1 MVGDSRDTSAEGD
14 TGITS
19 TSEHAED
26 PADHMTVRET
36 TDTNATLV
44 GVGEYTDET
53 EAHIKTAIEKT
64 EADTVAVQI
73 DEVRRSQLQE
83 TDGEDIAP
91 SDVMSGKTG
100 YQFLGYWLTSK
111 LRDTATD
118 AQHTDPGGELQD
130 LASSVDDQTAVTP
143 VDRDIGETGQRLWAT
158 MGLGT
163 KTGIVG
169 TLTARLGGGP
179 LKAATGIGMFWGLLF
194 GAIIGLFL
202 GPVILS
208 ADGPAAVDI
217 PVFGGAMF
225 RTLDTVLLILA
236 FGVVFTVPLYGV
248 LQYAT
253 TRFDRQLPSTIGG
266 VDAID
271 PVVNAF
277 AGSQAA
283 TEQLLDGRDAYIAH
297 RIEDLQSTDNHVL
310 AVLDHRSV
318 DPVKQYV
325 NNPEMRPPL
334 ETITGPVETSRLK
347 TGLYKAIGYGFTVVF
362 LALIGLLALGSV
374 QNTVLFALFAAWF
387 AVNFVAAAGV
397 AYGLGAHWKS
407 ATAGGAVAWFT
418 SVNPMITPGLFIG
431 YVELR
436 YRTVRLS
443 DLSQMKSMIT
453 NSEYSLLTR
462 INRMRSEIGLFH
474 ILFVM
479 TFANLIS
486 FFAGVLFVAAL
497 LPYFGADI
505 GSFDELG
512 QALAENIG
520 DGIEVVQ
527 ELLPMI
533 VMIC

>member
-1 MVGDSRDTSAEGD
+1 MVSDSRDTLAEGD
-14 TGITS
+14 EGTTS
-19 TSEHAED
+19 TAGHAGD
-26 PADHMTVRET
+26 PADHMTIRET
-36 TDTNATLV
+36 TDTNITLV
-44 GVGEYTDET
+44 GIDKYTDKT
-53 EAHIKTAIEKT
+53 EAQVKTAIENT
-64 EADTVAVQI
+64 EADTIAVQI
-73 DEVRRSQLQE
+73 DEVRRSQFE
-83 TDGEDIAP
+83 EAGGEDIAP

-100 YQFLGYWLTSK
+100 YQFLGYWLASK
-111 LRDTATD
+111 LRDIATD
-118 AQHTDPGGELQD
+118 VEHTDPGSELHD
-130 LASSVDDQTAVTP
+130 LASSVDDQTTVEP

-163 KTGIVG
+163 KAGIVG

-208 ADGPAAVDI
+208 TDGPAAVDI
-217 PVFGGAMF
+217 PVLGGAIF

-248 LQYAT
+248 LRYAT
-253 TRFDRQLPSTIGG
+253 ARFDRQLPSTIGG
-266 VDAID
+266 VDAINS
-271 PVVNAF
+271 VVNAF
-277 AGSQAA
+277 AGSQSTA
-283 TEQLLDGRDAYIAH
+283 EQLLDGRDAYVAH
-297 RIEDLQSTDNHVL
+297 QIDELQSVDNHVL
-310 AVLDHRSV
+310 AVLDHRSIDTV
-318 DPVKQYV
+318 EQYV
-325 NNPEMRPPL
+325 NNPGRRPPL
-334 ETITGPVETSRLK
+334 ETITGPVKTSRLK

-374 QNTVLFALFAAWF
+374 QNTALFALFVAWF

-453 NSEYSLLTR
+453 NSEYSLRTR

-520 DGIEVVQ
+520 EGIEVVV
-527 ELLPMI
+527 ELLPLI
-533 VMIC
+533 VTSL